1 MASLADEL
9 AKLSAEMPEEAAV
22 ANWTEGTAPRARR
35 PSKEINASEEAE
47 KFKAMSDVF
56 REFDADGSRSIDEKE
71 LSAAVAKLGIHMDN
85 ASLLAMHREADAD
98 SNGTIDF
105 EEFEAIVN
113 KASSKLGVVIKKK
126 QEGGAPLAFASGK
139 RGNGIAV
146 SADGLL
152 LEADGPVGQS
162 VQLITVGGGE
172 PTEDDTGDCWLS
184 DNTRVGADVAEIMLQ
199 VDCARTLTGKRRHA
213 DRPLA
218 PHHPVPSAGR
228 EAREPRGLLHRRRRL
243 ELLLRRVG
251 GRAERR
257 EEGREARR
265 RLPRQGR
272 HAVREGERLLLVL
285 RAALEQRRRHGLHLP
300 LHHLH
305 HT

>member
-139 RGNGIAV
+139 RGNGIAI
-146 SADGLL
+146 SADGQL

-199 VDCARTLTGKRRHA
+199 VEKLASRPRTSTSASSARTTTTA
-213 DRPLA
+213 
-218 PHHPVPSAGR
+218 S
-228 EAREPRGLLHRRRRL
+228 
-243 ELLLRRVG
+243 
-251 GRAERR
+251 GRAR
-257 EEGREARR
+257 
-265 RLPRQGR
+265 
-272 HAVREGERLLLVL
+272 
-285 RAALEQRRRHGLHLP
+285 
-300 LHHLH
+300 
-305 HT
+305 

>member
-1 MASLADEL
+1 
-9 AKLSAEMPEEAAV
+9 
-22 ANWTEGTAPRARR
+22 
-35 PSKEINASEEAE
+35 
-47 KFKAMSDVF
+47 MSDVF

-139 RGNGIAV
+139 RGNGIAI
-146 SADGLL
+146 SADGQL

-199 VDCARTLTGKRRHA
+199 VDCERGLPTEKRRHA
-213 DRPLA
+213 DRPPA
-218 PHHPVPSAGR
+218 PHRPVPSAGR
-228 EAREPRGLLHRRRRL
+228 EARESRGLLHRRRRL
-243 ELLLRRVG
+243 QLLLRRVG

-272 HAVREGERLLLVL
+272 HAVREGERLLLVYVAHTPQRPPRVACPGAP
-285 RAALEQRRRHGLHLP
+285 RAP
-300 LHHLH
+300 CPS
-305 HT
+305 

>member
-1 MASLADEL
+1 
-9 AKLSAEMPEEAAV
+9 
-22 ANWTEGTAPRARR
+22 
-35 PSKEINASEEAE
+35 
-47 KFKAMSDVF
+47 MSDVF

-146 SADGLL
+146 SADGQL

-172 PTEDDTGDCWLS
+172 PTEDDSGDCWLS

-199 VDCARTLTGKRRHA
+199 VEKLASPEDFYIGVVGSNYYYGEWEGALNDAKKGGKHAAVFHGKDGMLYAKANDCY
-213 DRPLA
+213 
-218 PHHPVPSAGR
+218 SY
-228 EAREPRGLLHRRRRL
+228 
-243 ELLLRRVG
+243 
-251 GRAERR
+251 
-257 EEGREARR
+257 
-265 RLPRQGR
+265 
-272 HAVREGERLLLVL
+272 
-285 RAALEQRRRHGLHLP
+285 
-300 LHHLH
+300 
-305 HT
+305 

>member
-1 MASLADEL
+1 VVLVKISQTASLIGSLCTMASLADEL

-139 RGNGIAV
+139 RGNGIAI
-146 SADGLL
+146 SADGQL

-199 VDCARTLTGKRRHA
+199 VEKLASPEDFYIGVVGSNYYYGEWEGALNDAKKGGKHAAVFHGKDGMLYAKANDCYSCTPQ
-213 DRPLA
+213 RPPRVACPGA
-218 PHHPVPSAGR
+218 PRALCPS
-228 EAREPRGLLHRRRRL
+228 
-243 ELLLRRVG
+243 
-251 GRAERR
+251 
-257 EEGREARR
+257 
-265 RLPRQGR
+265 
-272 HAVREGERLLLVL
+272 
-285 RAALEQRRRHGLHLP
+285 
-300 LHHLH
+300 
-305 HT
+305 

>member
-126 QEGGAPLAFASGK
+126 QEGGAPLAFPV
-139 RGNGIAV
+139 RV
-146 SADGLL
+146 LYLDQDLL
-152 LEADGPVGQS
+152 IVHA
-162 VQLITVGGGE
+162 GGGE
-172 PTEDDTGDCWLS
+172 QAS
-184 DNTRVGADVAEIMLQ
+184 ADAM
-199 VDCARTLTGKRRHA
+199 
-213 DRPLA
+213 
-218 PHHPVPSAGR
+218 
-228 EAREPRGLLHRRRRL
+228 
-243 ELLLRRVG
+243 LLL
-251 GRAERR
+251 GRTDDDLGDAD
-257 EEGREARR
+257 A
-265 RLPRQGR
+265 
-272 HAVREGERLLLVL
+272 
-285 RAALEQRRRHGLHLP
+285 
-300 LHHLH
+300 
-305 HT
+305 